1 MYVDEFHRRKGCA
14 DSMLHFLEEH
24 LRATFGVD
32 EIHLLTGTR
41 NCAAQAAYKK
51 AGFATKD
58 EVYMVK
64 SI

>member
-1 MYVDEFHRRKGCA
+1 MRLWRHRRFCKA
-14 DSMLHFLEEH
+14 EEH

-51 AGFATKD
+51 AGFAIKD